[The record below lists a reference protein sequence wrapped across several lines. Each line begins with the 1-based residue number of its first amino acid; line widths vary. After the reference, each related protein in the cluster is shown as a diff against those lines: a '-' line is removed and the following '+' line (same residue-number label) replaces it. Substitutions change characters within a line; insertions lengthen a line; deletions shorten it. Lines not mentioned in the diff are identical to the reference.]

1 LATFKA
7 RFPPRREIILVF
19 VICSVPIHIWA
30 AIALFRAIPSWVL
43 SMSVWDMIG
52 VMAYPL
58 SFALLESC
66 LVLAGLLITAIIL
79 PPKLYRNWFVSQS
92 TIIIFLTS
100 IWAVLLQIYGQDW
113 GMWSSRG
120 LIGLLPLVVVIII
133 LAILNAKFKR
143 SQNVLEAL
151 AERMVVLGFLYVMID
166 VFFLLVLIFRNL
178 FHIT

>member
-1 LATFKA
+1 MAIFKA
-7 RFPPRREIILVF
+7 RFPPRREIILAF
-19 VICSVPIHIWA
+19 VVCSVPIHIWA

-58 SFALLESC
+58 SFALFESF
-66 LVLAGLLITAIIL
+66 LILAGLLITAVIL

-92 TIIIFLTS
+92 TIIIFLAS

-120 LIGLLPLVVVIII
+120 LIGLLPLVAGIIL
-133 LAILNAKFKR
+133 LAILNARFK
-143 SQNVLEAL
+143 SLQKSIEAL
-151 AERMVVLGFLYVMID
+151 AERMVVLGFLYLIID

-178 FHIT
+178 GPA